1 MCVVSKVDIS
11 GDPLWIFLISFYPE
25 VLIAESLEEGVIK

>member
-11 GDPLWIFLISFYPE
+11 GDPPWIFLISGFYPE
-25 VLIAESLEEGVIK
+25 VLIAGSFGGRGH